1 MKIDDVFL
9 TTFGWDVPHGAYPG
23 SAIAYGGERQMG
35 VLTIR
40 TDEGLEGHS
49 FLGSASRDAT
59 MDAEALLTLL
69 KPIIMGENPLDIGR
83 FWHAMWKRRRG
94 VSFRAIGAV
103 DVALWD
109 LAGKIAGLPVH
120 RLLGSCRSSVPAYAS
135 SASLPSPE
143 AYAEEARSF
152 QDRGWT
158 GYKIHPDTR
167 PSVDIDICRAVR
179 EGVGPDMT
187 LMLDSVWAYSYEDAV
202 RVGRAIEDLDYYWY
216 EDPLEEEDIYGYV
229 KLRQKLDIPILATE
243 FAPASFYGLQQ
254 WVQQQATDIL
264 RGDVAVSGGITALH
278 KIANLA
284 DAFRMKCEV
293 HHGGNSLN
301 NVANLH
307 VIMAVQ
313 NCEFFEVLLPD
324 AAQKYGLVNDI
335 EVDADGLV
343 HAPEEPG
350 LGYEIDWDLV
360 RSRQVSELR

>member
-9 TTFGWDVPHGAYPG
+9 TTFSWEVPHGAYPG
-23 SAIAYGGERQMG
+23 AAIAYGGERQMG

-59 MDAEALLTLL
+59 MDAEALLTYL
-69 KPIIMGENPLDIGR
+69 KPVVMGQNPLDIGR

-135 SASLPSPE
+135 SAALPSPE
-143 AYAEEARSF
+143 AYAEEAKSF
-152 QDRGWT
+152 QDRGWAA
-158 GYKIHPDTR
+158 YKIHPDTR
-167 PSVDIDICRAVR
+167 PSVDIDICRAAR
-179 EGVGPDMT
+179 DAVGPDMT

-202 RVGRAIEDLDYYWY
+202 RVGRAIEELGYYWY

-284 DAFRMKCEV
+284 DAFRMRCEI

-307 VIMAVQ
+307 VIMAVN

-360 RSRQVSELR
+360 RRHQVSELR